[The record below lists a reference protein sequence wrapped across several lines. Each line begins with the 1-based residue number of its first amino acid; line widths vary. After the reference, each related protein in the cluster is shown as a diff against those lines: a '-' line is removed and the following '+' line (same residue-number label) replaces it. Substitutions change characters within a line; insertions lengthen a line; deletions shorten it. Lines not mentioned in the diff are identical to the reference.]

1 MAHEPIRVAAVT
13 ARVRLRG
20 ERASGALGGRP
31 LGALVVLVVVGL
43 LLAAALAGTGLSG
56 GHGLGPV
63 PAAPTPQRA
72 SLPRAPAVLA
82 TKAPPAPPP
91 GPRLYWANNGLTTIG
106 AATLDGRWVQDNLV
120 HGALAPCGVAVDAF
134 HIYWANEQDG
144 SIGRANLDGTAVEPH
159 FITGATSPCGV
170 AVDASH
176 IYWANGGGSIVD
188 APSIY
193 GPPGVRATPGGTTI
207 GRANL
212 DGSGVNQDF
221 ITGALDPCGV
231 AVDAGHIYW
240 ANAGGTP
247 KDRAYNALGRAN
259 LDGSR
264 VDQRFVTG
272 ANGPCGIAVDGTHMY
287 WANGGRPGVAERS
300 ARHEW
305 DRRRPGLPLL
315 RWRGPRHRTGQPR
328 RLDRGAGLPDR
339 RQRARDAL
347 HLRDR
352 GPALAADLEA
362 VEQGGRHR
370 RNRPEF
376 VRPPGRSK
384 RPECLT
390 LCTGRLK
397 DGSPEEDS
405 SMRPKV
411 LLSAATLAA
420 LLPLVGL
427 LAVGSCT
434 S

>member
-1 MAHEPIRVAAVT
+1 MNLRRRTHLAEHELAALADCAIDRGSLSSADLAHLDSCAQCRLLLAGHRRAGRLLTAPWQFVAHEPIRVAAVT

-56 GHGLGPV
+56 GHGLDLV

-72 SLPRAPAVLA
+72 ALPQAPAVLA

-259 LDGSR
+259 LDGSG

-287 WANGGRPGVAERS
+287 WANSNSGSIGS
-300 ARHEW
+300 AKL
-305 DRRRPGLPLL
+305 DGSAVDQALLSVPLGTSGIAVDQAYL
-315 RWRGPRHRTGQPR
+315 YFDG
-328 RLDRGAGLPDR
+328 
-339 RQRARDAL
+339 
-347 HLRDR
+347 
-352 GPALAADLEA
+352 ADL
-362 VEQGGRHR
+362 GIGRA
-370 RNRPEF
+370 
-376 VRPPGRSK
+376 S
-384 RPECLT
+384 L
-390 LCTGRLK
+390 
-397 DGSPEEDS
+397 DGSTVEPDYLIGGN
-405 SMRPKV
+405 V
-411 LLSAATLAA
+411 LGT
-420 LLPLVGL
+420 PYICGI
-427 LAVGSCT
+427 AVQR
-434 S
+434 